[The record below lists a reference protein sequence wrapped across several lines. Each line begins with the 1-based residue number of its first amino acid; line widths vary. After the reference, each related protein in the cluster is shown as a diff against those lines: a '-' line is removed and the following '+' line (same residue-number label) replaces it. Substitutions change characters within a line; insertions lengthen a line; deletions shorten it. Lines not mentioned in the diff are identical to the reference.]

1 MSAHRKT
8 RKVVPVAAALTLM
21 ALAAGGGY
29 AFAQSRGTPAA
40 SLSDSVNLSAQQG
53 AAGSHQVTI
62 YACLGGGTISRV
74 KAGSAPHCGRGSS
87 VIHWAAQSGKSTT
100 PAAPASPS
108 ATASPSAP
116 ASSAPASSA
125 PASSPPTAVAS
136 TPAATSSTPAAAVQ
150 DASCTTSSNSGS
162 CGPYS
167 YADISG
173 SATGGGN
180 ETSVIQNVWNP
191 TNGASQTLKV
201 DTPGHWSVTANLPA
215 SNKAVV
221 SYPDTQ
227 QIYTTHSNQPNP
239 LSGYS
244 SITSSYAETSPATS
258 GDDYEAAYDIWANA
272 GSQEIMIWVDN
283 HGQRPSGNDIASATI
298 DGVGYQVWSNGG
310 VGADSTPIS
319 LVMDKPQTS
328 GTVNVLGDLKWL
340 ESSGYMKSGSGI
352 NQIDFG
358 WELCSTGG
366 TAQTFTLSQYSI
378 KATCTSGSSCTQ

>member
-1 MSAHRKT
+1 
-8 RKVVPVAAALTLM
+8 M

-29 AFAQSRGTPAA
+29 AFAHSQTQAA

-53 AAGSHQVTI
+53 ATRGHQVTL
-62 YACLGGGTISRV
+62 YACLAGGTISRV
-74 KAGSAPHCGRGSS
+74 TAGRAPHCGRGSS
-87 VIHWAAQSGKSTT
+87 VIQWAAQSSPVTTPTAPASTT
-100 PAAPASPS
+100 PSRS
-108 ATASPSAP
+108 VSPSAP

-125 PASSPPTAVAS
+125 PTSPAPTATAS
-136 TPAATSSTPAAAVQ
+136 TPPTTSPVPANPVT
-150 DASCTTSSNSGS
+150 DASCTTSSSSGS

-173 SATGGGN
+173 SASGGGN

-227 QIYTTHSNQPNP
+227 QIYTTHANQPNP

-258 GDDYEAAYDIWANA
+258 GDDYEAAYDIWANS

-319 LVMDKPQTS
+319 LVMDKTQTS
-328 GTVNVLGDLKWL
+328 GTVNVLDDLKWL

-378 KATCTSGSSCTQ
+378 KATCTPGSSCTQ